1 MKQKRLETIDGA
13 TLAGMELEDIRYIV
27 DSFLPQ
33 GLHILAGAPKAGKSW
48 LLLGMG
54 IAIANG
60 EKIFDM
66 KTRQGTVLYLCLE
79 DSLNRIRSRLLEIME
94 EVPGNIYFA
103 TMAESI
109 SDGLIPQIE
118 NFIAEHPDTVLVAV
132 DTLQM
137 VRQGSSESGTYS
149 GDYNDIGILKR
160 LADKYKIALIVVQHL
175 RKQFDSDPHQMV
187 TGSTG
192 LLGAADSSFVLQKE
206 KVADANAKLFMRGR
220 DIEERIFNIRFNA
233 EGCVWEFVSCETPES
248 EAVNSDTM
256 LKLLTEFMK
265 AEKEFLGTSTEL
277 CEIMKSKFG
286 VELKPNSLSKKL
298 NRYQTELA
306 SLGIE
311 MCRDRSGSKREIFL
325 LYNDGMTVMTV
336 QSGDIQKEK

>member
-1 MKQKRLETIDGA
+1 
-13 TLAGMELEDIRYIV
+13 
-27 DSFLPQ
+27 
-33 GLHILAGAPKAGKSW
+33 
-48 LLLGMG
+48 
-54 IAIANG
+54 
-60 EKIFDM
+60 
-66 KTRQGTVLYLCLE
+66 
-79 DSLNRIRSRLLEIME
+79 ME